1 MFHLIRVTF
10 TYPDGAVLGALL
22 SEHATRRAASA
33 AALKRR
39 HRDTAAANPGAHED
53 LAVIVPEWTDGGRS
67 RGRLAPSPGGPR
79 PGSGRKR
86 GTPNAGPSRAGVAI
100 SVRVSPR
107 ARAILAQH
115 DQPGVWL
122 SALIEASARALA
134 ADDHDG
140 RDPGDGDA
148 DPA

>member
-10 TYPDGAVLGALL
+10 TYPDGASLGALL
-22 SEHATRRAASA
+22 SEHATRRAAA

-53 LAVIVPEWTDGGRS
+53 LAVIVPEWTAGGRS
-67 RGRLAPSPGGPR
+67 RGRLAPGPGGPR
-79 PGSGRKR
+79 IGSGRKP
-86 GTPNAGPSRAGVAI
+86 GSPNAAPSRAGVAI
-100 SVRVSPR
+100 GVRISPR
-107 ARAILAQH
+107 ARAILAEH
-115 DQPGVWL
+115 DQPGAWL
-122 SALIEASARALA
+122 SALIETSAGALA

-140 RDPGDGDA
+140 RDARDGDA